1 MSFSETPEL
10 LDAGAVLAL
19 APVVPV
25 ITITDIGHALPL
37 AQALVA
43 GGLPVLEVTLRTTHG
58 LDAIEAIASEVPGAL
73 VGAGTVRSADEF
85 TAAVDAG
92 SRFVVSPGLTDKLL
106 ARAGTSPVPLVPG
119 VATAGE
125 LMRAREAGLT
135 HVKFFPAETAGGV
148 AALRA
153 LCAPFPDMR
162 FCPTGGVKLSNLADY
177 LAVDAVVTVG
187 GTWMTPA
194 GLLESGDWS
203 AVEQLAREAAE
214 AVRSLRTA
222 RK

>member
-1 MSFSETPEL
+1 MSFSERPDP

-25 ITITDIGHALPL
+25 ITVTDIGHALPL

-43 GGLPVLEVTLRTTHG
+43 GGLPVLEVTLRTAHG
-58 LDAIEAIASEVPGAL
+58 LAAIEAIAAQVPGAL

-85 TAAVDAG
+85 AAAVDAG

-106 ARAGTSPVPLVPG
+106 ARAGASDVPLVPG
-119 VATAGE
+119 IATAGE
-125 LMRAREAGLT
+125 LMRAREEGLT
-135 HVKFFPAETAGGV
+135 HLKFFPAEAAGGV

-177 LAVDAVVTVG
+177 LAINAVVTVG
-187 GTWMTPA
+187 GTWMTPTA
-194 GLLESGDWS
+194 LLEGGDWN

-214 AVRSLRTA
+214 AVRRI
-222 RK
+222 RVEGN